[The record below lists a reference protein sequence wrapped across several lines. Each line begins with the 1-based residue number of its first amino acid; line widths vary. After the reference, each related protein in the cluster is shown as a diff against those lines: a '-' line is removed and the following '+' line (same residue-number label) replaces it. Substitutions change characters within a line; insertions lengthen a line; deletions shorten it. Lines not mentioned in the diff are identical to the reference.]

1 MFIFQS
7 IYYAGRTEWI
17 TRKPTGRPFFTSPD
31 KVENSYLEKVKAP
44 LPNLEIPDIDTV
56 YLAYTKTKDAYKA
69 KWCRSE
75 NVDEKIKKL
84 QKL

>member
-1 MFIFQS
+1 MDHKKANRKTIFHV
-7 IYYAGRTEWI
+7 A
-17 TRKPTGRPFFTSPD
+17 D

-75 NVDEKIKKL
+75 NLDEKIKKL